1 MKSLFDWRFISLF
14 FLITVIQITL
24 FSIVLQNGF
33 TSDDWW
39 LLFDYKVITPSFGF
53 LEKYIQTLQAIGLY
67 HTYQI
72 TYIGILESLFK
83 GNYFAYQFTGLILKI
98 LATVSLYPLLF
109 VVFKRRLLA
118 FLTTLLYGISYSSAG
133 ALLFVC
139 TGSDYLAIFFMNIFL
154 LCYFYSFVSK
164 RRLYFYLAV
173 ILLFLSFMSAPI
185 RMYPLLVIVFLIEI
199 FAWIKSGK
207 YSYILKVISRLTWLF
222 LPFFVIS
229 RIAPGLTGG
238 QLSSASSVF
247 NFLSFGNYHL
257 LLSPFAGIGYTFLTN
272 DYWSLIFGIA
282 NFDNFKNYLSFLFHG
297 PLIIYSVLA
306 IIMGLLISKKP
317 LKHILSIIFAN
328 LFFEVSSY
336 FLITNLRGVEGPNIR
351 YFIPVSIHA
360 VFLGFFV
367 VSISISSAV
376 AWLRDYKPRILLLS
390 LFAGPIF
397 SSIFLWGIW
406 MLKGDVLTFKEG
418 VHWYMVTETIGS
430 SLFLATVMVLIFDK
444 IKLIINPNIKYILI
458 TSLLFMIIPIYL
470 ISNKEIEKTF
480 SGLISTGSK
489 AEDHEY
495 VKSIFL
501 SYMNNFSEEKP
512 VLFYLEPK
520 DERFY
525 PVPFIIG
532 FEETMH
538 FRNWELMNGCVGV
551 IFDRNILEK
560 SIVIKNGIKGF
571 NAASLC
577 LKDYVEVSRPETFFR
592 EEDLVA
598 LRLKG
603 KEVINIKE
611 EVLKSLHF

>member
-1 MKSLFDWRFISLF
+1 MKLLLDWRFISLI
-14 FLITVIQITL
+14 FLVTVIQIAL
-24 FSIVLQNGF
+24 FNIVLQNGF

-72 TYIGILESLFK
+72 TYVGILESLFK
-83 GNYFAYQFTGLILKI
+83 GNYFAYQITGLILKI
-98 LATVSLYPLLF
+98 LATASLYPLLL
-109 VVFKRRLLA
+109 VIFKRKLLA

-154 LCYFYSFVSK
+154 LCYYYTFISKKRLLFYI
-164 RRLYFYLAV
+164 AV
-173 ILLFLSFMSAPI
+173 ILLFLSFLSAPI

-207 YSYILKVISRLTWLF
+207 YSYFVTTISRLTRLF
-222 LPFFVIS
+222 LPFFIIS

-238 QLSSASSVF
+238 QLDSMSSVF
-247 NFLSFGNYHL
+247 SFLSYGNYHL

-272 DYWSLIFGIA
+272 DYWALVFG
-282 NFDNFKNYLSFLFHG
+282 NVSFDNVTNYLFFLFRG
-297 PLIIYSVLA
+297 PWIIYSFLA
-306 IIMGLLISKKP
+306 IAIGFLISKKP
-317 LKHILSIIFAN
+317 FLYGFYVIAAN
-328 LFFEVSSY
+328 LLFDIICYFFV
-336 FLITNLRGVEGPNIR
+336 TNLRGVNGPNVR
-351 YFIPVSIHA
+351 YFIPGTIHA

-367 VSISISSAV
+367 VSVSVSSIII
-376 AWLRDYKPRILLLS
+376 WLKNSRANILLLS

-397 SSIFLWGIW
+397 SSIFIWGIW

-418 VHWYMVTETIGS
+418 VHWYMVTAAIGS
-430 SLFLATVMVLIFDK
+430 SLFLATLMVLIFDK
-444 IKLIINPNIKYILI
+444 IKLIVNSNLKYILI
-458 TSLLFMIIPIYL
+458 FLLFFIIIPIYL

-495 VKSIFL
+495 VKSILF
-501 SYMNNFSEEKP
+501 SYMNDFSEEKP
-512 VLFYLEPK
+512 ILFYLEPK
-520 DERFY
+520 DEKFY

-538 FRNWELMNGCVGV
+538 LRNREPVNGCVGV
-551 IFDRNILEK
+551 IFDKNILEK
-560 SIVIKNGIKGF
+560 SVMIKNGIKGF
-571 NAASLC
+571 NASSLC
-577 LKDYVEVSRPETFFR
+577 LKNYVEVSRPETFFR
-592 EEDLVA
+592 KEDLVA

-603 KEVINIKE
+603 REVINIKE
-611 EVLKSLHF
+611 EVLKNLQF